1 MSDDVIIE
9 ELDSSDIPEGE
20 LSEFKIVD
28 SSTIVAGTSGFFP
41 ADESLNEDLDLEE
54 DESDDFDDENSGD
67 ELASTN
73 KERLWLSSLLK
84 GNIPKVNFRCYLDF
98 IIIHFNF

>member
-28 SSTIVAGTSGFFP
+28 TSAIVPGTSGLFSSVIQ
-41 ADESLNEDLDLEE
+41 DE
-54 DESDDFDDENSGD
+54 DEDFDFDLGDDENTNDSG
-67 ELASTN
+67 EEMSPS
-73 KERLWLSSLLK
+73 KKGRMWLSNLLK
-84 GNIPKVNFRCYLDF
+84 GNIPKVIKTL
-98 IIIHFNF
+98 